1 MYLYLLL
8 IGATVYPCVGL
19 VSWVSSRDQLPEPEG
34 VVWRTAIFG
43 GLAVIP
49 ILVVQSILVAALD
62 LPPDFEAIGTVG
74 QALLMSFIVAALAEE
89 SFKFLVL
96 RGYSARHDAF
106 DEPFDGIVYG
116 VAAGMGF
123 AVVENVLYVFQGWMG
138 GGLTGGFVTA
148 IMRAITAVPGH
159 AACGVIMGTCIGIGR
174 FKPRRGWMV
183 LGFLAAVGFHG
194 AYDAFLFL
202 LNVPSVQEA
211 GMVAYCVVGFVMVF
225 LLEVVVAGLAIAR
238 MRRDQTRRIAE
249 TEVSMDEEVA
259 GVGLPPV
266 PEAIEASRGVPG
278 LPMASLIVAGSS
290 AALFTLAIAIGV
302 VGAASGRGMSEQWVS
317 VLGLATLLAILLALV
332 AVPLSIVALVRQP
345 RWKAASILALVCGAG
360 ELLVLGG
367 LLVVGL
373 ASDG

>member
-62 LPPDFEAIGTVG
+62 LPPDFEAVGTVG
-74 QALLMSFIVAALAEE
+74 QAVLMSFIVAALAEE

-159 AACGVIMGTCIGIGR
+159 AASGVIMGACIGIGR
-174 FKPRRGWMV
+174 FKPWRGWLV
-183 LGFLAAVGFHG
+183 LGFLGAVGFHG

-202 LNVPSVQEA
+202 LTVPSVQEA
-211 GMVAYCVVGFVMVF
+211 GMGAYCVAGFVMVF

-238 MRRDQTRRIAE
+238 MRRDQTRRITDASMAE
-249 TEVSMDEEVA
+249 EVSGIEF
-259 GVGLPPV
+259 PPV

-290 AALFTLAIAIGV
+290 AALFVLAIAIGV
-302 VGAASGRGMSEQWVS
+302 VAAAPGRGVSEQWVS

-367 LLVVGL
+367 LVAVGL